1 MRLVFSS
8 TSLSPGHPAIFIDR
22 DGVINLRRAG
32 DYVLHWDQFVFTP
45 GIREALRGIA
55 RLGLPL
61 IVISNQSAVGRGLLS
76 RSTLEVITRNMH
88 QKLKN
93 HGVSLLAV
101 YYCTHKPQDEC
112 VCRKPHPEL
121 LLKAAEDFSVDMS
134 KSVFIG
140 DSDADIRAAEAAGCQ
155 PVLFGP
161 GLTACSTSPEWKAGI
176 PVATTARHLPKVVVR
191 LLKQTALQRA

>member
-1 MRLVFSS
+1 
-8 TSLSPGHPAIFIDR
+8 
-22 DGVINLRRAG
+22 VINLRRAG
-32 DYVLHWDQFVFTP
+32 DYVLHWEQFVFMP
-45 GIREALRGIA
+45 GIRDALRDIA
-55 RLGLPL
+55 GLGVPL

-76 RSTLEVITRNMH
+76 RPMLEVITRNMH

-93 HGVSLLAV
+93 HGVSILAV

-112 VCRKPHPEL
+112 ICRKPNPEL

-140 DSDADIRAAEAAGCQ
+140 DSDADVRAAAAAGCQ

-161 GLTACSTSPEWKAGI
+161 GLTACSPSSEWKSGI
-176 PVATTARHLPKVVVR
+176 PVARTARQLPNLVAR
-191 LLKQTALQRA
+191 LLKKIPSPADRQALQKS